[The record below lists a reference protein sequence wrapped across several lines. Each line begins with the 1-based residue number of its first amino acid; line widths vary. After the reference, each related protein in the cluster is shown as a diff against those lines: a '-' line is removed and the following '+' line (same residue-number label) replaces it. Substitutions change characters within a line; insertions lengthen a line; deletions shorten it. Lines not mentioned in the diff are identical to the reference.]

1 MRVTGRRICRAKC
14 LDAADDEESGR
25 EERNGEAE
33 VTGNGLYEGRR
44 RSRCSGKKSA
54 SRSSGRFAM
63 RFKSCHTPA
72 VARLASR
79 RNEYFR
85 SALSMKHLVVRSCSR
100 PPRNLSG
107 FSLFVGSRA
116 ESGASGFR
124 LSCTTVRRTSGQAWL
139 HPGYPAL
146 PAAWQPRKIVV
157 AMASGEV
164 KRGTGSRRGIACGI
178 SETSE

>member
-1 MRVTGRRICRAKC
+1 RRICRAKC

-25 EERNGEAE
+25 EGCNGEAE

-72 VARLASR
+72 VARLA
-79 RNEYFR
+79 
-85 SALSMKHLVVRSCSR
+85 
-100 PPRNLSG
+100 
-107 FSLFVGSRA
+107 
-116 ESGASGFR
+116 R